1 MAFMAIGANAQAVVA
16 EVDWTQESEWNGM
29 WYSSD
34 YAEVSV
40 EQGTGLIINCTSDGT
55 TNYWE
60 PQVPMI
66 GHIETIDE
74 GGQYQVKFQFES
86 PVAGELR
93 LDFYSWDGSGAT
105 MASVFEVAEGAN
117 DMTIDFLDY
126 PTPCTD
132 AGIFYQCG
140 KLPGKHI
147 IKNVQ
152 VIDLEGG
159 EGGEGEGGE
168 VGPAIIAEVDW
179 TQLSEW
185 DGSWYSTDYAAVSV
199 EQGTGLIID
208 CSSDGTTNYWEPQV
222 PMISHIAEIDEGG
235 QYQVKFQFESP
246 VAGELRLDF
255 YSWDGSGATMASV
268 FEVAEGA
275 NDMTIDFLDYPT
287 PCTDAGIFYQ
297 CGKLP
302 GKHIIKKVEVWDLEA
317 TAIKTV
323 KAAKKFDGATYNL
336 AGQKV
341 NASYR
346 GVVIKNGKKF
356 IQK

>member
-1 MAFMAIGANAQAVVA
+1 MKKLFTLVAMAFMAIGANAQAVVA

-132 AGIFYQCG
+132 AGIFY
-140 KLPGKHI
+140 
-147 IKNVQ
+147 
-152 VIDLEGG
+152 
-159 EGGEGEGGE
+159 
-168 VGPAIIAEVDW
+168 
-179 TQLSEW
+179 LS
-185 DGSWYSTDYAAVSV
+185 V
-199 EQGTGLIID
+199 
-208 CSSDGTTNYWEPQV
+208 
-222 PMISHIAEIDEGG
+222 
-235 QYQVKFQFESP
+235 
-246 VAGELRLDF
+246 R
-255 YSWDGSGATMASV
+255 
-268 FEVAEGA
+268 
-275 NDMTIDFLDYPT
+275 
-287 PCTDAGIFYQ
+287 
-297 CGKLP
+297 
-302 GKHIIKKVEVWDLEA
+302 
-317 TAIKTV
+317 
-323 KAAKKFDGATYNL
+323 
-336 AGQKV
+336 
-341 NASYR
+341 
-346 GVVIKNGKKF
+346 
-356 IQK
+356 